1 MKTYEKPLAELVQF
15 EAEEILLELQGL
27 ELHGDIGSTPG
38 ADGGVEDW

>member
-15 EAEEILLELQGL
+15 EAEEILLEL
-27 ELHGDIGSTPG
+27 HADIGSTPG